1 MVTAPDGRFEMS
13 IPAPGPR
20 RVTVTLPGFQPAE
33 ATIDASAS
41 GEGSAERELR
51 ITLFPRAFAET
62 VSVTAS
68 RGSERIEGA
77 APVSVVTQTDLQLAA
92 SPALDDAL
100 RERAWVHPVS
110 PHLVAD
116 GEPDG
121 AGRVTARALGLRR
134 EPCAGAR

>member
-1 MVTAPDGRFEMS
+1 MVALLVIVVALGGMPQSSTFLIRGAVVDPSGSALPGATVAVDLPGAAPVVTAPDGRFEMS

-68 RGSERIEGA
+68 RGSER
-77 APVSVVTQTDLQLAA
+77 
-92 SPALDDAL
+92 L
-100 RERAWVHPVS
+100 R
-110 PHLVAD
+110 
-116 GEPDG
+116 
-121 AGRVTARALGLRR
+121 ARRR
-134 EPCAGAR
+134 SRS